1 MVDRREVVVA
11 GVVAAAQTAAAV
23 PKPNRTE
30 RYATMTDETF
40 MGCLA
45 LSLPIDTSVFLFA
58 L

>member
-1 MVDRREVVVA
+1 MA